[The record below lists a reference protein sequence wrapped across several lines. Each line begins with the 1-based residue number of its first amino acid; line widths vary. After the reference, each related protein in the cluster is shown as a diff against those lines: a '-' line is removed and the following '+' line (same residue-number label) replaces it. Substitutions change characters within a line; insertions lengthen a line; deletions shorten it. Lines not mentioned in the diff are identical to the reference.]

1 MSAPSAAPR
10 VILALDTATAQGSVA
25 LLEPGSPPR
34 VLALGARDHGRSL
47 APAVQA
53 LVDGRWS
60 RVDAYA
66 IAIGPG
72 SFTGLRVGLSFLK
85 GLALVEP
92 RPLAAVSTLA
102 LLARAARA
110 EVVVEGEPLLVAL
123 DARNGEV
130 FARLDD
136 QELGLA
142 RIDALAARLGGEHG
156 APGVIVGD
164 AIAPLDAALPRWR
177 RGPAPGLLAGAL
189 ASWAAESGAAPA
201 DRAPIRWTEDLQDL
215 EPTYGQEAAVDR
227 RLAEAGR
234 PSS

>member
-1 MSAPSAAPR
+1 VSATASRPR
-10 VILALDTATAQGSVA
+10 GILAVDTATAQGSVA
-25 LLEPGSPPR
+25 LVEPGAPPR
-34 VLALGARDHGRSL
+34 VIALGARDHGRSL

-53 LVDGRWS
+53 LVEGRWS
-60 RVDAYA
+60 RVEGYA

-85 GLALVEP
+85 GLALAEP
-92 RPLAAVSTLA
+92 RPLAPVSTLA

-110 EVVVEGEPLLVAL
+110 DAAHRAELDGGAPLLAAL

-136 QELGLA
+136 DEVGLV
-142 RIDALAARLGGEHG
+142 RIDALAAR
-156 APGVIVGD
+156 AARPGVIVGD
-164 AIAPLDAALPRWR
+164 PIPALDAALSAWR
-177 RGPAPGLLAGAL
+177 RAPAPGLLAGVL
-189 ASWAAESGAAPA
+189 AAWAAASPDAGADAV
-201 DRAPIRWTEDLQDL
+201 RWTDGLQDL
-215 EPTYGQEAAVDR
+215 EPTYGQGAAVDR